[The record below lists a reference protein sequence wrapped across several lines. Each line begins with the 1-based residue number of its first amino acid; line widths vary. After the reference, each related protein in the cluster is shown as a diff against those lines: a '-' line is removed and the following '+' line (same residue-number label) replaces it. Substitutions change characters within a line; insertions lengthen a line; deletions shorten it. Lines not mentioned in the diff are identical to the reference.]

1 MRTDIG
7 CNLAVQYTGRLAELT
22 DSSVQMRKVRCSY
35 TSPLF
40 EMMDAAVIA
49 DNASKAELP
58 ESVELI
64 GFAEALVR
72 R

>member
-1 MRTDIG
+1 
-7 CNLAVQYTGRLAELT
+7 
-22 DSSVQMRKVRCSY
+22 
-35 TSPLF
+35 
-40 EMMDAAVIA
+40 MMDAAVIA